1 MVTIKKFDASIIAN
15 SHRKSDAEK
24 SLYVDAQ
31 EKASDESYVHEFK
44 EFAGVTIII
53 RTVHN
58 PRAFGNSDIQGK
70 AGAQDVRRKSDLPQS
85 QLNKHET
92 INHGDKSGH
101 TAAEEVERKQIFLEN
116 VNQIRTFKRLHP
128 NATFTIGINHLADR
142 RIEELVSSSKHY
154 IKLHSGNMENSLE
167 SFDVPDSFDWRT
179 KGVISPVKDQGI
191 VGDAEAF
198 AAVEVIESLHA
209 IQTGKLIE
217 GSVARVVDCCP
228 QPVDPFQCIMK
239 LGGICS
245 AGDYPTPTGQ
255 CIPNQCTPFAHLII
269 FSVLLV
275 VVSGSSSIDWH
286 KFKRDYNKHYK
297 SAAEE
302 VERKQIFLENVNQI
316 RTFKR
321 LHPNATFTIGINHL
335 ADRRIEELVSPSK
348 HYIELHSGNMKNSLE
363 SFYLPDSFDWRTKGV
378 ISPVKDQGVVGDAEA
393 FAAVEVIESLH
404 VIQTGQL
411 VEGSIARVV
420 DCCPQPV
427 DPFQCIM
434 KLGGICSAGDYPTP
448 TGQCIPNQCTPFAY
462 VAAEEAERKQI
473 FLENVNRIRT
483 FKRLH
488 PNATFTIGINHLADR
503 RIEELVSS
511 SKHYIKLDS
520 GNMGNSLES
529 SDVPDSFDWRTKGVI
544 SPVQNQGVLADVE
557 AIVTVEVIESLHA
570 IQTGQLVEG
579 SVARVADCCPQPVD
593 PFQCI
598 KKLGG
603 ICRAADYPTPTG
615 QCIPNQCTPFA
626 HLQLVGYGK
635 TASGDLFW
643 ICKNSWGVNWGEKG
657 YIRILRGQ
665 NTCGIASYVVQ
676 VA

>member
-101 TAAEEVERKQIFLEN
+101 T
-116 VNQIRTFKRLHP
+116 
-128 NATFTIGINHLADR
+128 
-142 RIEELVSSSKHY
+142 
-154 IKLHSGNMENSLE
+154 
-167 SFDVPDSFDWRT
+167 
-179 KGVISPVKDQGI
+179 
-191 VGDAEAF
+191 
-198 AAVEVIESLHA
+198 
-209 IQTGKLIE
+209 
-217 GSVARVVDCCP
+217 
-228 QPVDPFQCIMK
+228 
-239 LGGICS
+239 GGICS

-275 VVSGSSSIDWH
+275 VVSGSSSIDWL

-302 VERKQIFLENVNQI
+302 VERKQIFLENVNRI

-321 LHPNATFTIGINHL
+321 LYPNATFTIGINHL
-335 ADRRIEELVSPSK
+335 ADRRIEELVSSSK
-348 HYIELHSGNMKNSLE
+348 HYIKLHSANMENSLE
-363 SFYLPDSFDWRTKGV
+363 SFDVPDSFDWRTKGV

-404 VIQTGQL
+404 AIQTGQ
-411 VEGSIARVV
+411 VVAGSIARVV

-448 TGQCIPNQCTPFAY
+448 TGQCIPNQCTPFAHFDKIMRLKNRDENTMVAWIQNSTLY
-462 VAAEEAERKQI
+462 V
-473 FLENVNRIRT
+473 
-483 FKRLH
+483 
-488 PNATFTIGINHLADR
+488 GIDASR
-503 RIEELVSS
+503 A
-511 SKHYIKLDS
+511 
-520 GNMGNSLES
+520 
-529 SDVPDSFDWRTKGVI
+529 SFQLYQ
-544 SPVQNQGVLADVE
+544 S
-557 AIVTVEVIESLHA
+557 EVIESLHA

-603 ICRAADYPTPTG
+603 ICRAADYPTRTG

>member
-101 TAAEEVERKQIFLEN
+101 TGTSYL
-116 VNQIRTFKRLHP
+116 TS
-128 NATFTIGINHLADR
+128 ATN
-142 RIEELVSSSKHY
+142 
-154 IKLHSGNMENSLE
+154 
-167 SFDVPDSFDWRT
+167 
-179 KGVISPVKDQGI
+179 
-191 VGDAEAF
+191 
-198 AAVEVIESLHA
+198 
-209 IQTGKLIE
+209 
-217 GSVARVVDCCP
+217 
-228 QPVDPFQCIMK
+228 
-239 LGGICS
+239 
-245 AGDYPTPTGQ
+245 
-255 CIPNQCTPFAHLII
+255 
-269 FSVLLV
+269 
-275 VVSGSSSIDWH
+275 SSIDWL

-462 VAAEEAERKQI
+462 V
-473 FLENVNRIRT
+473 
-483 FKRLH
+483 
-488 PNATFTIGINHLADR
+488 
-503 RIEELVSS
+503 
-511 SKHYIKLDS
+511 
-520 GNMGNSLES
+520 
-529 SDVPDSFDWRTKGVI
+529 
-544 SPVQNQGVLADVE
+544 
-557 AIVTVEVIESLHA
+557 
-570 IQTGQLVEG
+570 
-579 SVARVADCCPQPVD
+579 
-593 PFQCI
+593 
-598 KKLGG
+598 
-603 ICRAADYPTPTG
+603 
-615 QCIPNQCTPFA
+615 
-626 HLQLVGYGK
+626 
-635 TASGDLFW
+635 
-643 ICKNSWGVNWGEKG
+643 
-657 YIRILRGQ
+657 
-665 NTCGIASYVVQ
+665 
-676 VA
+676 